1 MSLSKKYKEN
11 LSKYD
16 SDKEYSLDQ
25 AVELLH
31 SFDHSKF
38 DESVDISVNLGV
50 DPKHA
55 DQLVRGTVSLPNGT
69 GKKVRVVVIAKDDEK
84 NKKAKELGAIE
95 SGSDDLVDKIK
106 KGWIDFDVMIAS
118 PEMMAEVGKLGRVL
132 GPRGLMPN
140 PKVGTVTPDVEKAV
154 TEIIAG
160 KVEYRVDKAGI
171 ISVSVGRVSFDKDK
185 LVENIRSC
193 MNAILKS
200 KPSSVKGTYFKKFT
214 VSSTMSPGLK
224 VLKSDFIN

>member
-224 VLKSDFIN
+224 VLKSDFVN

>member
-16 SDKEYSLDQ
+16 SDKEYSLNQ

-31 SFDHSKF
+31 SFNHSKF

>member
-16 SDKEYSLDQ
+16 SDKEYSLNQ

-31 SFDHSKF
+31 SFNHSKF

-171 ISVSVGRVSFDKDK
+171 ISVSVGRVSFATDT

-224 VLKSDFIN
+224 VLKSDFVN

>member
-140 PKVGTVTPDVEKAV
+140 PKIGTVTPDVEKAV

-214 VSSTMSPGLK
+214 VSSTMSPGLR
-224 VLKSDFIN
+224 VLKSDFVN

>member
-140 PKVGTVTPDVEKAV
+140 PKIGTVTPDVEKAV

-224 VLKSDFIN
+224 VLKSDFVN

>member
-140 PKVGTVTPDVEKAV
+140 PKIGTVTPDVEKAV